1 MRLDMAM
8 IFLAFLL
15 NSASPAGFSQLR
27 NISEYSR
34 DRINTDN
41 TYFVFHDTAAADF
54 GWASE
59 WTLYSSIDYEGKSA
73 MFLWHFKDGSK
84 AYARQAEDIGNT
96 GQSLGYLIAGKS
108 SNLEDV
114 HGKPVQP
121 MTRDN
126 YPVKVELWIGEV
138 GETGFSPKI
147 RIDTACFD
155 PQIIESNRTYYFSS
169 CKPSE
174 DKH

>member
-1 MRLDMAM
+1 MRVDMV
-8 IFLAFLL
+8 LAFLVFFL
-15 NSASPAGFSQLR
+15 NFASPTGFSQLR
-27 NISEYSR
+27 NISEYSQ
-34 DRINTDN
+34 DRINTDK
-41 TYFVFHDTAAADF
+41 TYFVSHDTGAADF

-59 WTLYSSIDYEGKSA
+59 WTLYSSIDYAEKSA

-84 AYARQAEDIGNT
+84 AYALQAEDIGNA
-96 GQSLGYLIAGKS
+96 GQGMGYLIAGKS

-114 HGKPVQP
+114 RRKPVQP

-138 GETGFSPKI
+138 GETGFLPEI
-147 RIDTACFD
+147 LIDTACFD
-155 PQIIESNRTYYFSS
+155 PQVIEPNRTYYFSS

-174 DKH
+174 NKQ